1 MYNESDLVAI
11 LKNVPDKKLF
21 RGDVGTIAFVY
32 EGGGLYEVE
41 FINAAGDT
49 LAVVTLADTEIC
61 VVQLQSA
68 ILHVADLPAQNAA

>member
-49 LAVVTLADTEIC
+49 VAVVTLANTEIC
-61 VVQLQSA
+61 AVQLQSA
-68 ILHVADLPAQNAA
+68 ILHVADLPTQNAA